1 MSEEAPL
8 YNSRIIKI
16 KLAYLQKH
24 YPAIDIDKALAR
36 SGMTRYEVE
45 DSAHWF
51 SQGQTDRFNEIL
63 EKETGNPEIAKETG
77 RFTTSAEGIG
87 LVRQYGL
94 GWLGPAMLYKS
105 AGKLLSNFSRG
116 VSVTARS
123 LGANKIENI
132 FTPKPGVKEKPY
144 QCENRIGSLESMASL
159 FTGNYARVEHPECY
173 HRGDPHCRYVI
184 SWERSASLTCKTV
197 RSVIGIAGLLAIIS
211 ASPFLQPYLVL
222 STAFATVLITVTLS
236 LIATMLENKGLQN
249 TIVSSRAAAKDHL
262 ESLNINYNNALMVQ
276 EIGQAF
282 SDVMEPDKLLESVA
296 STMAKRIDFDRGAI
310 LLANSNKTRLQFAA
324 GFGFEPEEEI
334 LLRRTSFSLNRPES
348 QGIFVRAFKGKK
360 PFLMDDLLKEGNK
373 LSERSQAIARQIRVN
388 SLICVPIVYKKEPM
402 GILAVDTLKSKRRL
416 TQSDMSLLMGIASQ
430 TAVSIANAKAFQ
442 QIQESEERH
451 RNILESL
458 IDGYFEID
466 LDGNFLFFNSSV
478 CRLLGYTKKELLG
491 MNNRQYMD
499 AQNARKAY
507 QTFAR
512 VLETDS
518 PEKSMDWQVIRKD
531 GSKCHVESLVTLI
544 RDDNGQPVG
553 FRGIARDITDRI
565 HAEEENISLQ
575 DQLLRAQKMEAI
587 GMLAGGVAHDLN
599 NVLSGLV
606 TYPEMLLMDL
616 PVDSS
621 MHKPIT
627 TIKKSGEKASAIV
640 QDLLTLARRGVAI
653 SEVININLMV
663 KEYLLSPEH
672 NHLLAR
678 HSGARVEVDLVPEL
692 DNILGSPVHLSK
704 SLANIVS
711 NAAEAM
717 PGGGTIRISTYNQN
731 LQKPIQGYNSVIK
744 GCYAVLTVTDEG
756 IGISDEDRGR
766 IFEPFYTKKVMGRSG
781 SGLGMAVVWG
791 TVEDHKGYI
800 EVNSTPGKGTTFC
813 LYFPAALET
822 EIQAREPVAREQ
834 YAGHGESILVVD
846 DVLEQREIAVNILEK
861 LGYQVEAV
869 SSGREAV
876 EHIREHAVDL
886 VVLDM
891 IMDTGMDGLE
901 TYQAILSVRSD
912 QKAII
917 ASGFSENGTVKKA
930 QRLGAGAYVKKPY
943 SAESIGLAIRAELRS
958 HGSDSTENL
967 PRAVDF

>member
-1 MSEEAPL
+1 MNEDSPL
-8 YNSRIIKI
+8 YNSQIIKI
-16 KLAYLQKH
+16 KLAYINKH
-24 YPAIDIDKALAR
+24 YPGLDIDDALAR
-36 SGMTRYEVE
+36 SEMTRYEVE
-45 DSAHWF
+45 DPAHWF
-51 SQGQTDRFNEIL
+51 SQRQTDRLNEIL
-63 EKETGNPEIAKETG
+63 ESETGSSRIAREAG
-77 RFTTSAEGIG
+77 RFATSTEGVG
-87 LVRQYGL
+87 LARQYVL
-94 GWLGPAMLYKS
+94 GWLTPAILYKS
-105 AGKLLSNFSRG
+105 AGKLMSNFSRG
-116 VSVTARS
+116 VSVTARR
-123 LGANKIENI
+123 LGPNRIENV
-132 FTPKPGVKEKPY
+132 FTLKSGVNEKPY
-144 QCENRIGSLESMASL
+144 QCENRIGTLESMASL
-159 FTGNYARVEHPECY
+159 FTGNYATVEHPECH
-173 HRGDPHCRYVI
+173 HRGDAHCSYII
-184 SWERSASLTCKTV
+184 SWERSPSLLCKYIRNT
-197 RSVIGIAGLLAIIS
+197 SAAAGLLASILLGLYYPLHVCIGAAGVS
-211 ASPFLQPYLVL
+211 
-222 STAFATVLITVTLS
+222 LIVTFILS
-236 LIATMLENKGLQN
+236 LIATMLENKELQHLV
-249 TIVSSRAAAKDHL
+249 VSQRTAAQDHL
-262 ESLNINYNNALMVQ
+262 DDLHVNYNNAIMVQ
-276 EIGQAF
+276 EIGQAI

-296 STMAKRIDFDRGAI
+296 RTMAKRIDFDRGAI
-310 LLANSNKTRLQFAA
+310 LLANSKKTRLQFAA

-334 LLRRTSFSLNRPES
+334 LLRRTSFSLNRPNS
-348 QGIFVRAFKGKK
+348 RGVFVRAFKDKK
-360 PFLMDDLLKEGNK
+360 PFLLDDLLKQKNK
-373 LSERSQAIARQIRVN
+373 FSEKSQAIARQIRVN
-388 SLICVPIVYKKEPM
+388 SLICVPIVYEKEAL
-402 GILAVDTLKSKRRL
+402 GLLAVDNINSKRIL
-416 TQSDMSLLMGIASQ
+416 TKSDMSLLMGIASQ
-430 TAVSIANAKAFQ
+430 TAVGIANAKAFQ
-442 QIQESEERH
+442 QLQESEERH

-458 IDGYFEID
+458 IDGYFEVD

-499 AQNARKAY
+499 AQNTRKAY

-518 PEKSMDWQVIRKD
+518 PQQSMDWQVIRKD
-531 GSKCHVESLVTLI
+531 GSKCHVETLVTLI

-565 HAEEENISLQ
+565 HAEQENKSLQ

-616 PVDSS
+616 ADDSP

-627 TIKKSGEKASAIV
+627 TIQKSGEKASAIV

-653 SEVININLMV
+653 SEAININLMV
-663 KEYLLSPEH
+663 KEYVLSPEH

-678 HSGARVEVDLVPEL
+678 HPGVRVEVDLVPEL
-692 DNILGSPVHLSK
+692 GNILGSPVHLSK

-717 PGGGTIRISTYNQN
+717 PGGGTIHISTYNQD
-731 LQKPIQGYNSVIK
+731 LLKPIQGYNSVIK
-744 GCYAVLTVTDEG
+744 GSYAVLTVTDEG

-813 LYFPAALET
+813 LYFPAALEA
-822 EIQAREPVAREQ
+822 EILAREPVAREQ

-861 LGYQVEAV
+861 LGYQVAAV

-917 ASGFSENGTVKKA
+917 ASGFSEDGTVKEA

-943 SAESIGLAIRAELRS
+943 SAESIGLAIRAELDTLRS
-958 HGSDSTENL
+958 DITENL
-967 PRAVDF
+967 PKAVDF

>member
-1 MSEEAPL
+1 MNEDTPL
-8 YNSRIIKI
+8 YNSQIIKV
-16 KLAYLQKH
+16 KLAYLKKH
-24 YPAIDIDKALAR
+24 YPAIDIDEALANAE
-36 SGMTRYEVE
+36 MTRYEV
-45 DSAHWF
+45 DDPAHWF
-51 SQGQTDRFNEIL
+51 SQKQTDRFNDFL
-63 EKETGNPEIAKETG
+63 EKKTGNPRFARETG
-77 RFTTSAEGIG
+77 RFATSAEGIG
-87 LVRQYGL
+87 IARQYGL
-94 GWLGPAMLYKS
+94 GWLSPAILYKS
-105 AGKLLSNFSRG
+105 AGKFMSNFSRG
-116 VSVTARS
+116 VSVTTQR
-123 LGANKIENI
+123 LGPNRVENV
-132 FTPKPGVKEKPY
+132 FTPIPGVKEKPY
-144 QCENRIGSLESMASL
+144 QCENRIGSLESWATL
-159 FTGNYARVEHPECY
+159 FTGSYASIEHPECY
-173 HRGDPHCRYVI
+173 HRGDPHCRYII
-184 SWERSASLTCKTV
+184 SWKRSTSLAFKSF
-197 RSVIGIAGLLAIIS
+197 RNGIGIAGLFVLLALF
-211 ASPFLQPYLVL
+211 PFFTVNVSVIALFLTVLVPVVL
-222 STAFATVLITVTLS
+222 SLL
-236 LIATMLENKGLQN
+236 ATMFENKELQQ
-249 TIVSSRAAAKDHL
+249 TIVSQQAAAQDHL
-262 ESLNINYNNALMVQ
+262 KDLHVNYNNALLVQ
-276 EIGQAF
+276 EIGQAI

-296 STMAKRIDFDRGAI
+296 SSMAKRIDVDRGAI
-310 LLANSNKTRLQFAA
+310 LLANSKKTRLQFAA

-334 LLRRTSFSLNRPES
+334 LLRRTSFSLNRPDS
-348 QGIFVRAFKGKK
+348 QGIFVRAFKDKK
-360 PFLMDDLLKEGNK
+360 PFLLDDLLKEGSK

-388 SLICVPIVYKKEPM
+388 ALICVPIVYKKEPM
-402 GILAVDTLKSKRRL
+402 GILAVDTLKTKRRL

-458 IDGYFEID
+458 IDGYFEVD
-466 LDGNFLFFNSSV
+466 LDGNILFFNSSV
-478 CRLLGYTKKELLG
+478 SRLLGYTKKELLG

-507 QTFAR
+507 QTFTR

-518 PEKSMDWQVIRKD
+518 PEKSMDWQLIRKD
-531 GSKCHVESLVTLI
+531 GSKCHVETLVTLI

-565 HAEEENISLQ
+565 HAEQENKSLQ

-606 TYPEMLLMDL
+606 TYPEMLLMEL
-616 PVDSS
+616 PVDSP
-621 MHKPIT
+621 MLKPIT
-627 TIKKSGEKASAIV
+627 TIQKSGEKASAIV

-653 SEVININLMV
+653 SEVVNLNLII

-672 NHLLAR
+672 NHLLAL
-678 HSGARVEVDLVPEL
+678 HSGVRVEVDLVPGL
-692 DNILGSPVHLSK
+692 NNILGSPVHLSK
-704 SLANIVS
+704 SLANSVS

-717 PGGGTIRISTYNQN
+717 PGGGTIRITTYKQD
-731 LQKPIQGYNSVIK
+731 LKKPIQGYNAVIT
-744 GCYAVLTVTDEG
+744 GSYAVLTVTDKG
-756 IGISDEDRGR
+756 IGISDEDKGR

-800 EVNSTPGKGTTFC
+800 EVNSAPGKGTTFC

-822 EIQAREPVAREQ
+822 ELQAREPVAREQ

-876 EHIREHAVDL
+876 EHIRDQAVDL

-891 IMDTGMDGLE
+891 IMDSGMDGLE

-917 ASGFSENGTVKKA
+917 ASGYSENGTVKEV

-943 SAESIGLAIRAELRS
+943 SAESIGLAIRAELRTPR
-958 HGSDSTENL
+958 SDNADNL